1 MRQFRVTVNGR
12 EYVVTVEET
21 TEGAAPAPA
30 TLQAPG
36 PAPMRPATLPATA
49 PAPSS
54 ADGDEVAQLAGT
66 VVLVDVQVGQSVKQG
81 DRLILMEAMKMKTP
95 VIASRSGTVSR
106 VLVKP
111 GDTVEGGQPLV
122 SIA

>member
-1 MRQFRVTVNGR
+1 VTVNGR

-21 TEGAAPAPA
+21 TEGNAAAAPPVQPA
-30 TLQAPG
+30 TTVPL
-36 PAPMRPATLPATA
+36 RPATLPATA

-66 VVLVDVQVGQSVKQG
+66 VVLVDVQVGQGVKQG

-95 VIASRSGTVSR
+95 VIASRSGTVAR

-111 GDTVEGGQPLV
+111 GDTVEGGQALV
-122 SIA
+122 TIS

>member
-21 TEGAAPAPA
+21 TEGPTVVAPPLQPVSAP
-30 TLQAPG
+30 T
-36 PAPMRPATLPATA
+36 MRPATMPATA

-66 VVLVDVQVGQSVKQG
+66 IVLVDVQVGQSVKQG